1 MDSGAVGTDIFLFW
15 EGIFSEH
22 PFEGWK
28 EAEDKLTLP
37 PFIVLESSTGE
48 GTGAGVHI
56 ARTIMNNNVRSRVRG
71 AAFMEA
77 ALLASWDGM
86 MMLMMFGENE

>member
-1 MDSGAVGTDIFLFW
+1 
-15 EGIFSEH
+15 
-22 PFEGWK
+22 
-28 EAEDKLTLP
+28 
-37 PFIVLESSTGE
+37 
-48 GTGAGVHI
+48 
-56 ARTIMNNNVRSRVRG
+56 MNNNVRSRVRG